1 MSTTISINRKTVKE
15 FFEASR
21 QNPILIPEYQRP
33 YEWDSE
39 EVITLFDDLREFVE
53 SASEK
58 SDETSQQEDY
68 FLGIVVHYDNNN
80 QREIIDGHQRIITL
94 TLLLRVIYTH
104 LESMNKSDAVN
115 ENRYTIERLLW
126 KKNRTVGTVDKTRV
140 LIHSEVIDEV
150 SLKNFMRIL
159 ETGIADPKADDL
171 YSQNYILLQELYQK
185 YCGTNL
191 TAAFNFIYT
200 LLEQIILL
208 PIQADSMEMALT
220 IFSTLNDRGKPLTD
234 ADILKAKIYKALD
247 DDARKTFIGNWQNLE
262 EFSKELEI
270 DIVEDVFAPYMFYTR
285 AVNGWN
291 TAFYSGVR
299 KYFLNEKPQYL
310 CDPKLMSN
318 FDRILNFWSVVK
330 QHAEIDGEPWS
341 RDTKILQA
349 LEILVL
355 YPNDFWKH
363 AVITYYFANSARPNF
378 IESFSSFLR
387 KLLAQIVP
395 RCFIRRAIDITKVG
409 IINLNV
415 LSSRSPYPS
424 FNFKLVEGVSNFTDK
439 IKLSSKNAKNS
450 NSIKMLLKIIA
461 YADPEQTATLPDKL
475 QIEHIYPRKWVDNY
489 DLNGFTSA
497 KINEL
502 IEKLGN
508 LTLFE
513 KKHNIRASNEYFA
526 KKKKSYKQS
535 KVAMTQRLAELNDF
549 RPENIITRT
558 DEMNRRLKN
567 ILETWSAEYDDA
579 KRIYE
584 QRLRAEER
592 L

>member
-191 TAAFNFIYT
+191 TAEFNFIYI

-310 CDPKLMSN
+310 
-318 FDRILNFWSVVK
+318 
-330 QHAEIDGEPWS
+330 
-341 RDTKILQA
+341 
-349 LEILVL
+349 
-355 YPNDFWKH
+355 
-363 AVITYYFANSARPNF
+363 
-378 IESFSSFLR
+378 
-387 KLLAQIVP
+387 
-395 RCFIRRAIDITKVG
+395 
-409 IINLNV
+409 
-415 LSSRSPYPS
+415 
-424 FNFKLVEGVSNFTDK
+424 
-439 IKLSSKNAKNS
+439 
-450 NSIKMLLKIIA
+450 
-461 YADPEQTATLPDKL
+461 
-475 QIEHIYPRKWVDNY
+475 
-489 DLNGFTSA
+489 
-497 KINEL
+497 
-502 IEKLGN
+502 
-508 LTLFE
+508 
-513 KKHNIRASNEYFA
+513 
-526 KKKKSYKQS
+526 
-535 KVAMTQRLAELNDF
+535 
-549 RPENIITRT
+549 
-558 DEMNRRLKN
+558 
-567 ILETWSAEYDDA
+567 
-579 KRIYE
+579 
-584 QRLRAEER
+584 
-592 L
+592 